1 MIAVDFIQ
9 SFDKIINYILYAVKA
24 YQRFKVKEKI
34 SYCLKLQQYSTL
46 TDISDKYKD
55 LIIKILLLKYLN
67 PKVLKASEIIKDIK
81 RNKLKRAVLAKKV
94 MIRRKVNKILDILK
108 E

>member
-34 SYCLKLQQYSTL
+34 SYCLKL
-46 TDISDKYKD
+46 
-55 LIIKILLLKYLN
+55 
-67 PKVLKASEIIKDIK
+67 
-81 RNKLKRAVLAKKV
+81 
-94 MIRRKVNKILDILK
+94 
-108 E
+108 